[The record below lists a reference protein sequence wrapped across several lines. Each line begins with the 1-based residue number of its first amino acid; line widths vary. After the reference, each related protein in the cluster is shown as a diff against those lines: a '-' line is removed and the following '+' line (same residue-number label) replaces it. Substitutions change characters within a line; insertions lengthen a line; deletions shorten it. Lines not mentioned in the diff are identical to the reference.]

1 MPTPVRA
8 ATPKPLKTKPR
19 KGSYK
24 VTKPTSVALRLVR
37 PWIVDRVVRW
47 ARRNNDICNEVN
59 RALFE
64 VFGTPPKDGWRDSDG
79 YDCDGRDVDGFDVD
93 GFDQFGLDRERY
105 NVNGWNRDGW
115 NRAGVNSWGMVR
127 NSLDVENLLGRISP
141 QMRGALYRELAKD
154 HPNATATAPQRQP
167 AE

>member
-59 RALFE
+59 RALTE

-79 YDCDGRDVDGFDVD
+79 YDCNGRDVDGFDVD
-93 GFDQFGLDRERY
+93 GYDNYGFDRDGY
-105 NVNGWNRDGW
+105 NVNGWNRYGW
-115 NRAGVNSWGMVR
+115 NRSGTNLWGIAR
-127 NSLDVENLLGRISP
+127 NSFDAEQLLKHVNP
-141 QMRGALYRELAKD
+141 AAQKALYELLKGTDVA
-154 HPNATATAPQRQP
+154 QP

>member
-1 MPTPVRA
+1 MPKPVRA
-8 ATPKPLKTKPR
+8 ATPRPLKPKPR

-24 VTKPTSVALRLVR
+24 VVKPTSVALRLVR

-47 ARRNNDICNEVN
+47 AQASGGSVCEQVND
-59 RALFE
+59 ALTL

-79 YDCDGRDVDGFDVD
+79 FDCNERDVDGFDRD
-93 GFDQFGLDRERY
+93 GFDRFGFDRERY

-127 NSLDVENLLGRISP
+127 NSLDVENLLQHISP
-141 QMRGALYRELAKD
+141 QVRGALYRELAKD
-154 HPNATATAPQRQP
+154 HSNAAAALQQQP